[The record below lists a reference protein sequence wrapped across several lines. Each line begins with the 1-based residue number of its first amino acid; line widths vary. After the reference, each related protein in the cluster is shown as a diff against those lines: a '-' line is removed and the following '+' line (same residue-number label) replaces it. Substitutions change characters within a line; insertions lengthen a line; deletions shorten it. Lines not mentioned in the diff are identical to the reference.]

1 MNHRSDSGQK
11 RPVYLRDRTY
21 CQNLPCLVEYVGDLR
36 SRDIQY
42 SKNSVDFLMMFD
54 PPKVVKSSPT
64 KFDHM
69 YLQLW
74 LIHTSFF
81 DNPPRLFGI
90 AHFNHPK
97 MVKLL
102 QSPVHIGT
110 YILQLRFFEPTQLIF
125 LRLDVT
131 HYAFFF
137 SSSSW
142 PILVDQEFCLISSH
156 LKSPRVPH
164 RWRSRQRRSFCRAET
179 PIFFR

>member
-1 MNHRSDSGQK
+1 MTLQQPSGKDAERREQGSVNAKDPETEKDGFVNHRSDSGQK

-110 YILQLRFFEPTQLIF
+110 YILQLRFFEPT
-125 LRLDVT
+125 
-131 HYAFFF
+131 
-137 SSSSW
+137 
-142 PILVDQEFCLISSH
+142 
-156 LKSPRVPH
+156 
-164 RWRSRQRRSFCRAET
+164 
-179 PIFFR
+179 